1 MSDLEADSLSNTAM
15 ARIKKDLM
23 SLYTDTPPG
32 IFAVGDEKNLKFIYA
47 LIIGPMNTPYQGGF
61 FYFVLK
67 CPNDYPIQ
75 PPRMRLLTT
84 DGGRV
89 RFNPNLYE
97 TGKIC
102 VSILGTWNG
111 PAWSPAQ
118 QISSLL
124 LTIQSLLNEK
134 PYYNEPGFDKE
145 MIPGD
150 SDRYNEIITYQTL
163 RVAVCGMVEN
173 DGGLNIPE
181 SLQNII
187 KQSFLNYYEEYMQT
201 VESKIHL
208 SGTSVI
214 DPFTSAPVRLD
225 YEELKKK
232 LMRIHTKL
240 SASKVQEESDP
251 DIPPG
256 NAKLISFT
264 YPFVFPKIA
273 CGTTKA

>member
-1 MSDLEADSLSNTAM
+1 MSLQIIINFTLTRIRANMSKGDENSYFYWDPLNDHEADSLTNTAM

-23 SLYTDTPPG
+23 TLYTDTPPG

-75 PPRMRLLTT
+75 PPRMKLLTT

-102 VSILGTWNG
+102 VSILGTWTG

-145 MIPGD
+145 MVPGD

-173 DGGLNIPE
+173 DCGLNIPE

-187 KQSFLNYYEEYMQT
+187 KQSFLNFYEEYLLT
-201 VESKIHL
+201 IESKLHL
-208 SGTSVI
+208 SGTSVV
-214 DPFTSAPVRLD
+214 DPFTSVAIKLD
-225 YEELKKK
+225 YAELRNR
-232 LMRIHTKL
+232 LVSIHSRL
-240 SASKVQEESDP
+240 SASKSQEE
-251 DIPPG
+251 
-256 NAKLISFT
+256 
-264 YPFVFPKIA
+264 
-273 CGTTKA
+273 

>member
-1 MSDLEADSLSNTAM
+1 MSKGDENNILYWDPMSDSEADSLTSTAT

-23 SLYTDTPPG
+23 TLYTDTLPG

-134 PYYNEPGFDKE
+134 PYYNEPGFDKVNCSFFSRIFVNKYIQE

-173 DGGLNIPE
+173 DGGLNVPE
-181 SLQNII
+181 SLQNIM
-187 KQSFLNYYEEYMQT
+187 KQSFLNYYEEYLQT
-201 VESKIHL
+201 VESKLHL
-208 SGTSVI
+208 SGTSVVVSNCI
-214 DPFTSAPVRLD
+214 N
-225 YEELKKK
+225 LKREKRYDEV
-232 LMRIHTKL
+232 L
-240 SASKVQEESDP
+240 
-251 DIPPG
+251 
-256 NAKLISFT
+256 F
-264 YPFVFPKIA
+264 
-273 CGTTKA
+273 